1 MTKSPPITLLMPIK
15 NGEGFL
21 STAIK
26 FLEENMCPEDEIL
39 LVNDNS
45 TDNTG
50 SILEKWSKRNLNVSI
65 INNPKSGIV
74 TALNLGMNIASHD
87 WIARFDVDDRYP
99 GSRIN
104 ETKKFINQDV
114 VAIFSDYQFT
124 SNAGIPL
131 GYMPS
136 AIEAQKTYLSLVTSQ
151 RTAHPSVCFNKW
163 SALEVGGYRSE
174 DFPAEDLSLWLRMS
188 KNGKIKSIPSC
199 FLKYRLSGS
208 SITGTLRKK
217 SLEKKDALIGN
228 FIFDSSVIDNCVAT
242 LDESKLFYLNY
253 DQGQRSYLLHLR
265 DLYIVLQN
273 TNYSNSNALKYVK
286 DRIYQEINNYPAALE
301 LYGQMLVRRIYRQLQ
316 SLH

>member
-1 MTKSPPITLLMPIK
+1 MPIK
-15 NGEGFL
+15 NGERFL
-21 STAIK
+21 SGAIK
-26 FLEENMCPEDEIL
+26 FLEENLCPEDEIL

-50 SILEKWSKRNLNVSI
+50 SILEKWSKRNSNVSI

-74 TALNLGMNIASHD
+74 AALNLGLNNASHD

-99 GSRIN
+99 SSRIN
-104 ETKKFINQDV
+104 ETKKFINEDV

-124 SNAGIPL
+124 SNTGIPL
-131 GYMPS
+131 GFMPC

-188 KNGKIKSIPSC
+188 KVGKIKSIPLS
-199 FLKYRLSGS
+199 FLKYRLSGN

-228 FIFDSSVIDNCVAT
+228 FSFDSSVIENCVAT
-242 LDESKLFYLNY
+242 LDETKLFYLKY
-253 DQGQRSYLLHLR
+253 DQGHRRYLLHLR
-265 DLYIVLQN
+265 DLTLVLQN
-273 TNYSNSNALKYVK
+273 RNNSNSYALKYVR
-286 DRIYQEINNYPAALE
+286 DRIYQEVNNYPAALG
-301 LYGQMLVRRIYRQLQ
+301 LYGQMLVRKMYRQLK